1 MANRYVVFLPHD
13 YDGTT
18 AFPLILFLHGSGQV
32 GTDGRKQVGIVG
44 IRVVYERQEEKKP

>member
-1 MANRYVVFLPHD
+1 MFLPHD

-32 GTDGRKQVGIVG
+32 GTDGRKQVAIVG
-44 IRVVYERQEEKKP
+44 SRAVYKRQEKK